1 MYLTKSDP
9 AANMHRF
16 YRMDIVPG
24 LFGDWGLL
32 RNWGRIGSSGQIR
45 TDWFETEE
53 AAKDARFTLHMQKAK
68 RGYE

>member
-1 MYLTKSDP
+1 MYLTKTESD
-9 AANMHRF
+9 ANMHRF
-16 YRMDIVPG
+16 YRMDIVQG

-32 RNWGRIGSSGQIR
+32 RNWGRIGSSGQVR

-53 AAKDARFTLHMQKAK
+53 AAKDAWLTLHMQKAK